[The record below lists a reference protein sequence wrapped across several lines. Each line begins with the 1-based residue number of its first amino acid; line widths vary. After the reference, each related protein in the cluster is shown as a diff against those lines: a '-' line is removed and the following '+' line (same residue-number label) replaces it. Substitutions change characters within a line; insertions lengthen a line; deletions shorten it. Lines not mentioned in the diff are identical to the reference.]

1 MEPFMKAFVIAVS
14 LFALSSPAFAQGGPR
29 SVGAD
34 HGADAAPGDVRQT
47 GDTDAQGQRL
57 ICRSSATSSTSRMSV
72 RRVCRTQA
80 EWREISRQSR
90 D

>member
-1 MEPFMKAFVIAVS
+1 MKAFVIAVS

-29 SVGAD
+29 AVGAD
-34 HGADAAPGDVRQT
+34 HGADAAPGDIRQT

-57 ICRSSATSSTSRMSV
+57 ICRSAQTSSTSRMSM
-72 RRVCRTQA
+72 RRVCRTAA